1 MEVFRAETGKRLKVS
16 KKFES
21 LSFLKAEL
29 EQLSGVPIS
38 SQILITGAGI
48 QLRDDID
55 VKNER
60 IFLFNRELLDSN
72 ITMNIESLN
81 EKLLLEPPII
91 ASITTFATEKAQKSS
106 ALNILNISDECGTY
120 ANLFQKNHS
129 QGQMFISKSFLSS
142 KSFIKAAAIHTELC
156 ERLYQEQR
164 VQLIALDVALSNLD
178 SHCRSIVEV
187 HEVFN
192 AISEKEIS
200 KQNMLVKSL
209 PIDIEIIRNIS
220 VHPELLKSAGITV
233 NSQKSYSLADFVSL
247 DEFTTLAEKG
257 RDAYGQLSRSVQEL
271 ENTVQYVKLGTETVK
286 KKKYNNNFSKMESS
300 LIQIR
305 ERFAKLR
312 KHAETIERDL
322 SRVQSKISEIL
333 KSNARSLSSQSINT
347 FEALAEYHAKE
358 YLPDM
363 QGIDEWLREQVAFFV
378 KCK

>member
-1 MEVFRAETGKRLKVS
+1 
-16 KKFES
+16 
-21 LSFLKAEL
+21 
-29 EQLSGVPIS
+29 
-38 SQILITGAGI
+38 
-48 QLRDDID
+48 
-55 VKNER
+55 
-60 IFLFNRELLDSN
+60 
-72 ITMNIESLN
+72 
-81 EKLLLEPPII
+81 
-91 ASITTFATEKAQKSS
+91 SITTFATEKPQKSS

-129 QGQMFISKSFLSS
+129 QGQ
-142 KSFIKAAAIHTELC
+142 SFIKAAAIHTELC

-178 SHCRSIVEV
+178 SHCRSVVEV

-200 KQNMLVKSL
+200 KQNMLIKSL

-220 VHPELLKSAGITV
+220 VHSEILKSAGITV

-247 DEFTTLAEKG
+247 DEFTALAEKG

-271 ENTVQYVKLGTETVK
+271 EDTVQYVKLGTETVK
-286 KKKYNNNFSKMESS
+286 KKKYNNNFSKMEST

-333 KSNARSLSSQSINT
+333 KSNARSLSSQSSI
-347 FEALAEYHAKE
+347 FDALAEYQAKE

-363 QGIDEWLREQVAFFV
+363 QRIDEWLREQVAFFV
-378 KCK
+378 KCKNIMTSTMISSLQQISHLESTIAGVPGTLSALESEIKLKAQEFKQLSNIRQMPLAYVYMLSY